1 MRVKREKSVDLVIL
15 DVAQDLVQRGGY
27 NAFSYHDLADA
38 IGIKTASIHYYF
50 PTKGDLGKALMKRYT
65 DTVREQL
72 SAIDA
77 QTQDAARKL
86 KLCAEMFAGS
96 LCLDSGQLCM
106 GCMLASDLV
115 TLPNDVQD
123 EVRAFFADL
132 ERWVSSVM
140 REGRVAGTLAYAG
153 TPDKVARAFVAML
166 QGALIVAR
174 TLDEARQ
181 PLETAAWFIA
191 TITTHSRDAL
201 APR

>member
-1 MRVKREKSVDLVIL
+1 MVRVKRDKPVDLVIL
-15 DVAQDLVQRGGY
+15 DIAQDLVQRGGY

-72 SAIDA
+72 SAIDT
-77 QTQDAARKL
+77 QTSDATRKL

-140 REGRVAGTLAYAG
+140 RDGRAAGMLAFTG

-166 QGALIVAR
+166 QGSLIVAR
-174 TLDEARQ
+174 TLDEERQ
-181 PLETAAWFIA
+181 PLETAAWFIS
-191 TITTHSRDAL
+191 TITAH
-201 APR
+201 

>member
-1 MRVKREKSVDLVIL
+1 VDVIIL

-27 NAFSYHDLADA
+27 NAFSYHDLANA

-72 SAIDA
+72 SQIDI
-77 QTQDAARKL
+77 QTNDAARKL

-96 LCLDSGQLCM
+96 LCLDDGRLCM
-106 GCMLASDLV
+106 GCMLASDLM

-132 ERWVSSVM
+132 ERWVASVM
-140 REGRVAGTLAYAG
+140 RQGQSAGAFSYAG

-166 QGALIVAR
+166 QGALIVSR
-174 TLDEARQ
+174 TLGEARQ
-181 PLETAAWFIA
+181 PLEAAAWFIS
-191 TITTHSRDAL
+191 TIRSANTARV
-201 APR
+201 

>member
-1 MRVKREKSVDLVIL
+1 MGVRIKRDKPVDLVIL
-15 DVAQDLVQRGGY
+15 DIAQDLVQRGGY

-50 PTKGDLGKALMKRYT
+50 PTKGDLGKALMRRYT
-65 DTVREQL
+65 DTVREHL

-77 QTQDAARKL
+77 QVSEAARKL
-86 KLCAEMFAGS
+86 KRCAEMFAGS

-132 ERWVSSVM
+132 ERWVGNVM
-140 REGRVAGTLAYAG
+140 REGRTSGTLTFAG
-153 TPDKVARAFVAML
+153 TPDKVARAFVALL

-174 TLDEARQ
+174 TVDPARQ
-181 PLETAAWFIA
+181 PLETTSWFIS
-191 TITTHSRDAL
+191 TITTR
-201 APR
+201 

>member
-1 MRVKREKSVDLVIL
+1 MDIVIL

-27 NAFSYHDLADA
+27 NAFSYHDLADV

-50 PTKGDLGKALMKRYT
+50 PTKGDLGKALMRRYT

-72 SAIDA
+72 SSIDA
-77 QTQDAARKL
+77 QTSDATRKL

-96 LCLDSGQLCM
+96 LCLDNGRLCM
-106 GCMLASDLV
+106 GCMLASDLM

-123 EVRAFFADL
+123 EVRSFFTDL
-132 ERWVSSVM
+132 EQWVSNVM
-140 REGRVAGTLAYAG
+140 RAGRAASALSFTG

-181 PLETAAWFIA
+181 PLETAAWFIS
-191 TITTHSRDAL
+191 TITQR
-201 APR
+201 